1 MAEISCRETEIGFL
15 SAISAVRSHYS
26 MEMIQNQTYVRK
38 IYKKALTKNRCSCNI
53 QAENEEM
60 FGVNGG
66 ENMERRTQRRVV
78 RKSRKIRKNI
88 FLLLTLALILCLG
101 TFAMGA
107 QKGKETKTY
116 YESVMIQKGDTI
128 WDIAEEYKTER
139 QKTEQMVDAIRE
151 VNGLKTANIR
161 TGENIIV
168 PVTKE
173 I

>member
-1 MAEISCRETEIGFL
+1 MD
-15 SAISAVRSHYS
+15 
-26 MEMIQNQTYVRK
+26 
-38 IYKKALTKNRCSCNI
+38 
-53 QAENEEM
+53 
-60 FGVNGG
+60 
-66 ENMERRTQRRVV
+66 RRTQRRVV

-88 FLLLTLALILCLG
+88 FLLLTSALILCLG

-116 YESVMIQKGDTI
+116 YESVEIQKGDTI
-128 WDIAEEYKTER
+128 WNIAEKYKTEG
-139 QKTEQMVDAIRE
+139 QKTEQMVDAIRT

-168 PVTKE
+168 PMTKE